1 MTMKAILTAALTA
14 VVVTLSGGVY
24 AEGRLETPKDGTA
37 ISGKALFSG
46 WHCDATSI
54 EIELPGGTKIPAAM
68 GTTRGDLNSK
78 CGKSDVGFGL
88 LFNMAELGA
97 GEQTIKAYADG
108 VEFATSTFTVT
119 KLSTGTYLS
128 GASKSVQIDDF
139 PTDGHKVTL
148 AWEQTLQ
155 NFVIVSEAIP
165 VSGGA
170 DVLQDGVAASQYDV
184 GIYAFD
190 QMVGANGYGACG
202 GPQEFAGE
210 DCQSI
215 SFEVVDDEDRGAVLE
230 IAYLTDKFA
239 GIVIDSSSPG
249 LDMSDYETGVLNF
262 DIKVVSAGTNTT
274 YKVKIDDHNQGSTGE
289 FPVSADN
296 SGDWATYSVNMSE
309 LLVNVDG
316 NNVGG
321 NLSLNAVKAVV
332 FMATFGEVQDVVFRL
347 DNVYFSE

>member
-1 MTMKAILTAALTA
+1 MKMKAIFTVALSAAA
-14 VVVTLSGGVY
+14 VTLSAGVY

-54 EIELPGGTKIPAAM
+54 EIELPSGTKIPAAM

-88 LFNMAELGA
+88 LFNMAELGE

-119 KLSTGTYLS
+119 KLSTGNYLS
-128 GASKSVQIDDF
+128 GASKSVEVTDF
-139 PTDGHKVTL
+139 PKDGHKVTL

-165 VSGGA
+165 ASGGA
-170 DVLQDGVAASQYDV
+170 DVLQDGVADSQYDV

-190 QMVGANGYGACG
+190 QMVNNYGACG
-202 GPQEFAGE
+202 GPQEFASAE
-210 DCQSI
+210 CESI

-230 IAYLTDKFA
+230 VAYLTDKFA

-249 LDMSDYETGVLNF
+249 LDMSAYETGVLNF

-274 YKVKIDDHNQGSTGE
+274 YKVKLDDHNIPTGSTGE
-289 FPVSADN
+289 FDVAADN
-296 SGDWATYSVNMSE
+296 SGDWATYSVNLSD

-316 NNVGG
+316 NGVGG
-321 NLSLNAVKAVV
+321 NLSLNALKAVV
-332 FMATFGEVQDVVFRL
+332 FMATFGQVQEVVFRL